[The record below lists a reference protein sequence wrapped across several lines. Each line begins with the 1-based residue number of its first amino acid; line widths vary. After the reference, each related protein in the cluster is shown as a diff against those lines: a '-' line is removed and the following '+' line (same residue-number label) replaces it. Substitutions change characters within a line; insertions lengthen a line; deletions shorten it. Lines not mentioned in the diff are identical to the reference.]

1 MPTFEY
7 NALDPGGVRITGVLG
22 GASEQAVL
30 AELES
35 RRLTPI
41 SVHKTREKRER
52 RVSPRALA
60 VSYTQLADLLNAGV
74 PLMRALRLLARGK
87 SNRRLAAV
95 WAQIAEAVSEGG
107 ELALAM
113 GEHPRAFPSVHV
125 AMVAAGEKGGF
136 LEQVLERL
144 GAFVTRQAEL
154 RMKVVGSL
162 VYPGV
167 LVTFGGAILIA
178 IFGVFVP
185 KFEPLFERLDSL
197 PLMTEVVLGLAHA
210 VRSYG
215 VLIAIVA
222 AAVVGGIRYA
232 SRQPGPAR
240 RLAELRLK
248 LPIIGPLIRNM
259 AAARFCRMLGT
270 MEANG
275 VPLIDAM
282 RIAKSA
288 AGDPLME
295 EAIDRATDAVR
306 AGEQLAPP
314 LGESGFFSEESV
326 EMIAVGEAAGQIDK
340 VLLNV
345 ADTIER
351 RIDHLLTIA
360 VRLIEPLLLAVIAAT
375 IAVVAA
381 SLIVPMLQLG
391 GAA

>member
-7 NALDPGGVRITGVLG
+7 SALDAAGARISGVLG

-41 SVHKTREKRER
+41 SVHKARER
-52 RVSPRALA
+52 RARRVAPRALA

-74 PLMRALRLLARGK
+74 PLLRALRLLGRGK
-87 SNRRLAAV
+87 SNARLAAV
-95 WAQIAEAVSEGG
+95 WAQVAEVVSEGG
-107 ELALAM
+107 ELAEAM

-125 AMVAAGEKGGF
+125 AMVAAGERGGF
-136 LEQVLERL
+136 LEQVLDRL

-162 VYPGV
+162 VYPAV

-185 KFEPLFERLDSL
+185 RFEPLFERLESL

-215 VLIAIVA
+215 VLIAVGVVA
-222 AAVVGGIRYA
+222 AVFGVRYA
-232 SRQPGPAR
+232 ARQPRVAR
-240 RLAELRLK
+240 RLAEWKLRL
-248 LPIIGPLIRNM
+248 PVIGPLVRNM

-282 RIAKSA
+282 KIAKSA

-295 EAIDRATDAVR
+295 EAIDRATEAVR
-306 AGEQLAPP
+306 SGEQLAPP

-326 EMIAVGEAAGQIDK
+326 EMISVGEAAGQIDK

-360 VRLIEPLLLAVIAAT
+360 VRLIEPLLLALIATT